1 MPRPRGEGAAGRS
14 HWRRLKR
21 LMLTRFKQALVIALG
36 IGLAAAMVALGLW
49 QLDVY
54 HRQGTAAAARRA
66 SAPPVPLS
74 SVAGPGAS
82 AIQGYGLSVAFDG
95 TYDPSLQ
102 LLVPQEDVAGQ
113 FRVLTGLRQPDG
125 SVVAVVR
132 GVVSTPTAPPPPG
145 GMVHQVGVLLPTEEH
160 VPTTDLPSGQMASVR
175 LPALAQQW
183 PGPLID
189 GFVTL
194 SSADAASQGLAAAQL
209 QLPEASGRL
218 RNVAYVGQWWLFAAF
233 TLFMAFRMARDLGVR
248 EAEVVEITTER
259 PAEPT

>member
-1 MPRPRGEGAAGRS
+1 M
-14 HWRRLKR
+14 
-21 LMLTRFKQALVIALG
+21 TRFKQALVIALG
-36 IGLAAAMVALGLW
+36 IGLAAAMITLGFW

-54 HRQGTAAAARRA
+54 HRQGSAAAARRA
-66 SAPPVPLS
+66 SAPSVPLS
-74 SVAGPGAS
+74 SVAAPGES
-82 AIQGYGLSVAFDG
+82 ATQGYGLSVAFDG
-95 TYDPSLQ
+95 NYDPALQ
-102 LLVPQEDVAGQ
+102 LLVPMADGAGQ
-113 FRVLTGLRQPDG
+113 FRVLSGLRQSDG

-132 GVVSTPTAPPPPG
+132 GVVSDASAPAPPTG
-145 GMVHQVGVLLPTEEH
+145 NVHQVGVLLPTEEY
-160 VPTTDLPSGQMASVR
+160 VPSTDLPSGQIASVR

-194 SSADAASQGLAAAQL
+194 SSADATNQGLAAAPL

-248 EAEVVEITTER
+248 EAEVAEITTER
-259 PAEPT
+259 PVEPT